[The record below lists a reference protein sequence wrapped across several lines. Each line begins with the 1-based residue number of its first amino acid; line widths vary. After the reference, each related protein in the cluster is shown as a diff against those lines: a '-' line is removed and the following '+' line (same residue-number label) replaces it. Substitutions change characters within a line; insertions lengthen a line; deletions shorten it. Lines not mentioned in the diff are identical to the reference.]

1 MKILRWMAVT
11 FSLYSRIPMPRF
23 TWEEDDMAHSLM
35 FFPLVGAVI
44 GALIWVI
51 NVPSFMSEIPM
62 AVKVM
67 LTILAPILVTG
78 GFHLDGF
85 MDTEDALRSY
95 ADKDRKLEILKDSHS
110 GAFAVLGCVIY
121 FLCYYVL
128 SLELCDY
135 FLGEDSSRR
144 FVNFFVRFMNFLP
157 FCFVFVLSRLL
168 SAFAVAVFPVA
179 KNSGLVHTF
188 STMSARRFTAVW
200 CASWFILI
208 CAAMILLFGKSDLFV
223 ILPCILVFVFYYLM
237 AKKNFGGITG
247 DTAGWFVQVCEIVS
261 LASFV
266 ILNQIL

>member
-85 MDTEDALRSY
+85 MDTEDALNSY
-95 ADKDRKLEILKDSHS
+95 AVREKKLEILKDPHT
-110 GAFAVLGCVIY
+110 GAFAVISLVKWMLIY
-121 FLCYYVL
+121 
-128 SLELCDY
+128 
-135 FLGEDSSRR
+135 
-144 FVNFFVRFMNFLP
+144 
-157 FCFVFVLSRLL
+157 
-168 SAFAVAVFPVA
+168 
-179 KNSGLVHTF
+179 
-188 STMSARRFTAVW
+188 
-200 CASWFILI
+200 
-208 CAAMILLFGKSDLFV
+208 
-223 ILPCILVFVFYYLM
+223 
-237 AKKNFGGITG
+237 
-247 DTAGWFVQVCEIVS
+247 Q
-261 LASFV
+261 
-266 ILNQIL
+266 